1 MIEVRGRGAENRG
14 VRTVFL
20 LPFEPIDRLQSS
32 NAPRIVRPRM
42 WRRIAR
48 SALADATPSYDSLRS
63 PVHAA
68 FAVLPFQL
76 EPALAVV
83 RGLASRILIAD
94 EVGLGKTIQA
104 GLVISERLARRG
116 HDQHARHAA
125 QHGNPW
131 SAPGVIVTSLDYVK
145 RPEVVRALEGLIWD
159 VLVFDEAHALAGR
172 SDRAT
177 VASLLAHRSR
187 TLVFLTATPHSGDDE
202 AFARLAAIGDFAHSH
217 PRTFAPTRIPLLVF
231 RRTRLDVGLAS
242 SRRTTSLRVRP
253 TAHESEMHTTLM
265 AYVRLVWEHA
275 RETRPAARL
284 AMTVLTRRACSS
296 AWSLGRS
303 LETRLRLLS
312 AGEGR
317 DLLQMTLPFA
327 ADEDDEPATELS
339 APGLGDAYE
348 ERRWLENLLRLARLA
363 EHRESKFA
371 ALGRLLRRTHEPAIV
386 FTEYRDT
393 LHRLADHLRDLA
405 PVQLHGG
412 LTASERQ
419 AVLQRFVTGDAGLLL
434 ATDAASEGL
443 NLHHRCRLVINLE
456 LPWTPI
462 RLEQRIGR
470 VERLG
475 QTKRVHAVHLLAAGT
490 CEEESVAAL
499 LARMRHVAGVL
510 GGMRPGPLEQ
520 QIAAVVLG
528 GDEHRADQDAR
539 PSLPPGVVVGDLRA
553 GARDEASRIERART
567 LARSPGCVPADGRP
581 CVTVFRPRTA
591 GSTNCW
597 VYQLTL
603 EDTDCQPIWETVIG
617 IRDAVSAA
625 PREMRDLR
633 QWLESCH
640 GLVEPVLSSAS
651 HALLSSLQSALHA
664 PRSLAIRR
672 ETAIAREL
680 EQQRARLASSL
691 VQPGLFDR
699 RAERAATVRHA
710 TLDEALG
717 RCTRRIAELISEGQ
731 ISLDRP
737 RLTFGVIRR

>member
-1 MIEVRGRGAENRG
+1 
-14 VRTVFL
+14 
-20 LPFEPIDRLQSS
+20 
-32 NAPRIVRPRM
+32 
-42 WRRIAR
+42 
-48 SALADATPSYDSLRS
+48 
-63 PVHAA
+63 
-68 FAVLPFQL
+68 
-76 EPALAVV
+76 
-83 RGLASRILIAD
+83 
-94 EVGLGKTIQA
+94 
-104 GLVISERLARRG
+104 
-116 HDQHARHAA
+116 
-125 QHGNPW
+125 
-131 SAPGVIVTSLDYVK
+131 
-145 RPEVVRALEGLIWD
+145 
-159 VLVFDEAHALAGR
+159 
-172 SDRAT
+172 
-177 VASLLAHRSR
+177 
-187 TLVFLTATPHSGDDE
+187 
-202 AFARLAAIGDFAHSH
+202 
-217 PRTFAPTRIPLLVF
+217 
-231 RRTRLDVGLAS
+231 
-242 SRRTTSLRVRP
+242 
-253 TAHESEMHTTLM
+253 M

-275 RETRPAARL
+275 RETRPAAHL
-284 AMTVLTRRACSS
+284 AMTVLARRACSS
-296 AWSLGRS
+296 AWSLVRS

-339 APGLGDAYE
+339 APGLGDPYE

-412 LTASERQ
+412 LTAGERQ
-419 AVLQRFVTGDAGLLL
+419 AVLRRFVSGDAGLLL

-456 LPWTPI
+456 LPWTPV

-499 LARMRHVAGVL
+499 LARMRRVAGVL

-528 GDEHRADQDAR
+528 GEEHRADQDAR

-567 LARSPGCVPADGRP
+567 LAQSPGCVPADGRP

-597 VYQLTL
+597 VYRLTL
-603 EDTDCQPIWETVIG
+603 EDADCQPIWETVIG

-625 PREMRDLR
+625 PREKRDLR
-633 QWLESCH
+633 QWLESCA

-651 HALLSSLQSALHA
+651 DALLSSLQSTLHA
-664 PRSLAIRR
+664 SRSLAIRR

-710 TLDEALG
+710 TLDEALA